1 MSTETGK
8 GKKGKKAEMS
18 LDVLKEKLCEKQQKL
33 RKSLRDLDN
42 AIDRLGNAI
51 DRLGNEAGKNT
62 DEVWQALWEIQQ
74 VHLWSVLAL
83 DNYET
88 WWKEEL
94 RKWSL

>member
-1 MSTETGK
+1 MSTETRK

-18 LDVLKEKLCEKQQKL
+18 LDVLKKKLCQEQQKL
-33 RKSLRDLDN
+33 HKSLSDLD
-42 AIDRLGNAI
+42 NAI

-62 DEVWQALWEIQQ
+62 DEVRQALWEIQQ
-74 VHLWSVLAL
+74 SHFWAVLAL

-94 RKWSL
+94 RRWSLRS

>member
-1 MSTETGK
+1 MSTETRK

-18 LDVLKEKLCEKQQKL
+18 LDVLKKKLCQEQQKL
-33 RKSLRDLDN
+33 HQSLRDLD
-42 AIDRLGNAI
+42 NAI

-62 DEVWQALWEIQQ
+62 DEVRQALWNIQQ
-74 VHLWSVLAL
+74 DHFWAVLAL

-94 RKWSL
+94 RKWSLMS